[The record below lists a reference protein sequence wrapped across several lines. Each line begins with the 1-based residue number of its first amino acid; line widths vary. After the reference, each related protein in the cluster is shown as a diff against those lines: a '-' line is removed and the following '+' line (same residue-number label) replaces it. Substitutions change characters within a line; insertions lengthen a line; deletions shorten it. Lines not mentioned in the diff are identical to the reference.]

1 MTARLRA
8 AYAAHRKRP
17 VGGRNPPLA
26 PPPYLQN
33 TLHALDAQ
41 RGLWNAIFAASFIPT
56 FTLFGLLCRYVPL
69 RTLL

>member
-1 MTARLRA
+1 MRRTEKGRSEDGILHW
-8 AYAAHRKRP
+8 HRHP
-17 VGGRNPPLA
+17 A
-26 PPPYLQN
+26 YLQN
-33 TLHALDAQ
+33 TIHALDAQ